1 MSKDLIESGGA
12 FDGRPK
18 LGTAA
23 LVPQESLDPNG
34 YEYGDFWLGRTLSG
48 RPFGWREDLN
58 LLTCAGPRSGKG
70 VGIIVPNLLD
80 FPGSAVVIDP
90 KGELADLTAD
100 YRRRV
105 LGHRVIVLD
114 PAGAA
119 KNIPDDLRGTYN
131 PLDAL
136 DIDDPF
142 TATAAQTIAAGLV
155 MPKPDAK
162 DPIWDDTATD
172 FIQAVLLY
180 MLVHYAP
187 EDRHLVKLLETLSL
201 GDTGLFEAYLEGMR
215 ANDPDF
221 QPPRGRAFDIFLEEM
236 ANTAEF
242 PLNIRAAAEKLEQM
256 GDNFKGSV
264 LGTARTH
271 LDFLKT
277 QELWSALMPTDD
289 PARTFKLADLR
300 NQDQPLTIYLCL
312 PVDMIPR
319 QGRWLRIIITQI
331 IQYLERSQAGFDKDH
346 DLPILMLID
355 EFFQLGPIPSIV
367 NTLTYAPGSGLRM
380 WLIVQ
385 DLNQLK
391 TNYPKSWET
400 IVGACGIKQFFGIN
414 EMTTAKYLSEMMGE
428 GEILVPTVSLTETE
442 SDTEGTSESETL
454 GENASMTVG
463 RTSSDTTGIS
473 YSRGT
478 NESTGTSTG
487 ANWGTGSSEGVN
499 RGESWTGPQYNSGK
513 QPGAPVNYSQGS
525 SSGTSQN
532 RGGSVGRSSSVGSSE
547 TFSSSSSHTEGTSQS
562 ETVGTSRSATR
573 GRSLSAAK
581 GKNYGLSYT
590 RQVRRLYKPDEL
602 LTAFTKD
609 NLLQLVHV
617 RDQGPMLLFRT
628 PYSADPDFQEQI
640 AEFEADKVQ
649 ALLPAP
655 VDDAIQLPNSIDAL
669 TPDSEALAIRASA
682 NEGTE
687 NDG

>member
-1 MSKDLIESGGA
+1 MSKDLVEGGDP
-12 FDGRPK
+12 FENRRK
-18 LGTAA
+18 LGTAS
-23 LVPQESLDPNG
+23 LIPQESLDRNG

-80 FPGSAVVIDP
+80 FPGSAVVVDP

-136 DIDDPF
+136 DINDPYV
-142 TATAAQTIAAGLV
+142 ATAAQTIASGLV
-155 MPKPDAK
+155 VPKPDAK
-162 DPIWDDTATD
+162 DPIWDATSID
-172 FIQAVLLY
+172 FIQGVLLY
-180 MLVHYAP
+180 MLVHYTP
-187 EDRHLVKLLETLSL
+187 DRFNLVKLLETVTL
-201 GDTGLFEAYLEGMR
+201 GDLGLYEGWLDAKR
-215 ANDPDF
+215 EDDPDF
-221 QPPRGRAFDIFLEEM
+221 SPPRGVAFELLLQRM
-236 ANTAEF
+236 ADTEEF
-242 PLNIRAAAEKLEQM
+242 PLNIRGAAEKLEDM
-256 GDNFKGSV
+256 GENFKGSV
-264 LGTARTH
+264 LGTVRTH
-271 LDFLKT
+271 LDFLKS

-312 PVDMIPR
+312 PVDMMQR
-319 QGRWLRIIITQI
+319 QGRWLRLIITQI
-331 IQYLERSQAGFDKDH
+331 IQYVERTQAVFDKDR

-355 EFFQLGPIPSIV
+355 EFAQLGPIPSIT

-380 WLIVQ
+380 WLIIQTLVQ
-385 DLNQLK
+385 LQE
-391 TNYPKSWET
+391 NYPKSWET
-400 IVGACGIKQFFGIN
+400 IVGACGIKQFFGIG
-414 EMTTAKYLSEMMGE
+414 ELTTAKYLSEMMGE
-428 GEILVPTVSLTETE
+428 GEILIPTVSLTESET
-442 SDTEGTSESETL
+442 DTEGTSESETL

-463 RTSSDTTGIS
+463 STSSDTTGTS

-487 ANWGTGSSEGVN
+487 TNWGTGSSEGVN
-499 RGESWTGPQYNSGK
+499 RGESWTGPQHNSSK
-513 QPGAPVNYSQGS
+513 QPGAPVNYSHGS
-525 SSGTSQN
+525 SAGTSQN
-532 RGGSVGRSSSVGSSE
+532 RGGSMGRSSSVGSSE
-547 TFSSSSSHTEGTSQS
+547 SFSSSSSHTEGTSQS

-590 RQVRRLYKPDEL
+590 PQVRRLYKPDEL
-602 LTAFTKD
+602 QTAFTKE
-609 NLLQLVHV
+609 NLLQLVHI

-628 PYSADPDFQEQI
+628 PYYADPDFQEQI